1 MPEIVLE
8 ITNEA
13 PMVLELEGGE
23 PLVLELLP
31 GVGPRG
37 VSGGV
42 TEGEVD
48 AAIAAAVGPVGID
61 LVLIFENGLI

>member
-1 MPEIVLE
+1 
-8 ITNEA
+8 
-13 PMVLELEGGE
+13 MVLELEGGE

-37 VSGGV
+37 LAGGV

-48 AAIAAAVGPVGID
+48 AAISAAIGPVGVD

>member
-13 PMVLELEGGE
+13 PIVLELEGGE
-23 PLVLELLP
+23 ALTLELLP

-37 VSGGV
+37 ASGGV

-48 AAIAAAVGPVGID
+48 AAIAAALGPVGID